1 MQSITP
7 FLWFN
12 DQAEEAMNF
21 YVSVFR
27 NARIL
32 GVRRYGE
39 AGPGPKGSVMTGS
52 FVLDGQEFMALNGG
66 PHYSFTPATSFFIRC
81 ETQDEID
88 HYWSK
93 LGDGG
98 QPMPCGWVTD
108 RFGVTWQ
115 VVPSVLEQL
124 LADKDPARAG
134 RVMQAML
141 TMRKLDIA
149 ALKQARDGA

>member
-12 DQAEEAMNF
+12 DQAEAAMNF

-27 NARIL
+27 NSRIL

-39 AGPGPKGSVMTGS
+39 AGPGPKGSVMTAS

-66 PHYSFTPATSFFIRC
+66 PHYGFTPATSFFIRC
-81 ETQDEID
+81 ETQDEVD
-88 HYWSK
+88 HFWSK

-115 VVPSVLEQL
+115 VVPTILEQL
-124 LADKDPARAG
+124 LEDKDPARAG

-141 TMRKLDIA
+141 TMSKLDIA
-149 ALKQARDGA
+149 ALKRARDGD

>member
-12 DQAEEAMNF
+12 DQAEDAMNF

-27 NARIL
+27 NSKIL

-39 AGPGPKGSVMTGS
+39 AGPGPKGTVMTGS

-81 ETQDEID
+81 ETQDEVD

-115 VVPSVLEQL
+115 VVPTILEQL
-124 LADKDPARAG
+124 LADKDAARAR

-141 TMRKLDIA
+141 SMSKLDIA

>member
-12 DQAEEAMNF
+12 DQAEAAMNF

-27 NARIL
+27 NSRIL

-39 AGPGPKGSVMTGS
+39 AGPGPKGSVMTAS

-81 ETQDEID
+81 ETQDEVD
-88 HYWSK
+88 HFWSK

-115 VVPSVLEQL
+115 VVPTILEQL
-124 LADKDPARAG
+124 LEDKDPARAG

-141 TMRKLDIA
+141 TMSKLDIA
-149 ALKQARDGA
+149 ALKRARDGD